1 VDRSPDPL
9 QPRHSEAYAALDRI
23 KTCHGRAAEPL
34 WVLVPGRNEVE
45 VGQRLTRVQAHLSQA
60 VSNQLIAG
68 ITLPTLLWPQPAH
81 QAANQAAVVTVLKE
95 RETLRRAALQAGF
108 TASAFS
114 TTEIVLDVWQRAAA
128 DTNVFWPTN
137 QASHWLLAKAVARSA
152 EGPLAL
158 GLIQPMANA
167 AVTKAFAR
175 AWPEELQRQGV
186 VLSGWDLLGWTVF
199 DLVLRELPRVIV
211 PVLLLVVVSLWMA
224 FRRFEE
230 VALSL
235 ATLAFSALGLVAAMD
250 LLCWEWNLLNV
261 MGLPLLLGMG
271 VDFSI
276 HVQLALRRHRG
287 DLLAVRSSV
296 GRALLLAGATTVAGF
311 ASLAFSSNA
320 GMASLGKVCA
330 LGITLALLTAVY
342 LLPVWWRAWAG
353 RNAPAVRR
361 EA

>member
-1 VDRSPDPL
+1 
-9 QPRHSEAYAALDRI
+9 
-23 KTCHGRAAEPL
+23 
-34 WVLVPGRNEVE
+34 
-45 VGQRLTRVQAHLSQA
+45 
-60 VSNQLIAG
+60 
-68 ITLPTLLWPQPAH
+68 
-81 QAANQAAVVTVLKE
+81 VTVLKE

-224 FRRFEE
+224 FRRLEE